1 MHKVISC
8 LGPILFVAIV
18 LAGCGGSMS
27 STQTPL
33 GTNMA
38 QVSLTIHDNPPTG
51 VTVLSFEIE
60 VTGAALQRGDSSSS
74 QPVSMLSV
82 PEDIELKHLQTESAL
97 LASRS
102 VPTGTYSGLMVSFA
116 NPRMTIQNQT
126 GATLTLG
133 TQTCSDQQV
142 CEFDPKLNQS
152 SVTVQAPT
160 TPFPITLAMNSP
172 LVLKMDFNID
182 TSIQQSDLS
191 ITPTISVV
199 QLPPPNSSGGNQGD
213 EDMELIGQ
221 VASIDQTMHTFTI
234 QSGMN
239 GPSFT
244 ISADSTTQFDFG
256 TSCSA
261 ENFSCLQTGQIVKVD
276 AKMKP
281 DGSLLAFEVKFFQ
294 PPNQMSFAG
303 TVTSVNTVNT
313 VNMGAS
319 SFQIVLFDEESFGG
333 GDEMGSFSMGAPLT
347 INLASQAT
355 FSIDTSGFM
364 FPSGLN
370 FASTAD
376 LMVGQ
381 EVRLHPTGAPTGTP
395 PNLMVT
401 VDQVQLEP
409 SRVTGTVTAV
419 NTGSNPQTFTLGNLP
434 SFFTNAG
441 ITSIQVDVL
450 ATTQFETEE
459 DQSFS
464 GLSSFKPGDMV
475 SVRGPLFKTM
485 TMPTMAAEKVVK
497 RSTSSGTS
505 D

>member
-1 MHKVISC
+1 M
-8 LGPILFVAIV
+8 P
-18 LAGCGGSMS
+18 S
-27 STQTPL
+27 S
-33 GTNMA
+33 
-38 QVSLTIHDNPPTG
+38 I
-51 VTVLSFEIE
+51 
-60 VTGAALQRGDSSSS
+60 
-74 QPVSMLSV
+74 
-82 PEDIELKHLQTESAL
+82 
-97 LASRS
+97 
-102 VPTGTYSGLMVSFA
+102 
-116 NPRMTIQNQT
+116 NPR
-126 GATLTLG
+126 
-133 TQTCSDQQV
+133 
-142 CEFDPKLNQS
+142 
-152 SVTVQAPT
+152 TVQAPT
-160 TPFPITLAMNSP
+160 QPFPITLTMNSP
-172 LVLKMDFNID
+172 VVLKMDFNIN

-191 ITPTISVV
+191 ITPTISLV
-199 QLPPPNSSGGNQGD
+199 QLPPPNSSDGSQGD

-221 VASIDQTMHTFTI
+221 VASRDQTKNTFII
-234 QSGMN
+234 QRGMN

-244 ISADSTTQFDFG
+244 IATDSNTHFDFG

-261 ENFSCLQTGQIVKVD
+261 ANFSCLQTGQIVKVD

-303 TVTSVNTVNT
+303 SVTSVST
-313 VNMGAS
+313 S
-319 SFQIVLFDEESFGG
+319 SFQIVLFDEEFFGG
-333 GDEMGSFSMGAPLT
+333 GDEMGSFSMGVPLT
-347 INLASQAT
+347 INLAPQAT
-355 FSIDTSGFM
+355 FSIDTRSFM
-364 FPSGLN
+364 LPSGLN
-370 FASTAD
+370 FASIAD

-409 SRVTGTVTAV
+409 SFVTGSVTAV
-419 NTGSNPQTFTLGNLP
+419 NTSSNPQSFTLGSLP

-485 TMPTMAAEKVVK
+485 TMPTTAAEKVVK
-497 RSTSSGTS
+497 RSMSSGTS

>member
-1 MHKVISC
+1 MRKVISC
-8 LGPILFVAIV
+8 VGPVLFVAIV
-18 LAGCGGSMS
+18 LAGCGGGMS
-27 STQTPL
+27 SMQTPL

-38 QVSLTIHDNPPTG
+38 QVSLTIHDSPPMG

-60 VTGAALQRGDSSSS
+60 VTGAALQPSDSSS
-74 QPVSMLSV
+74 QPVSMLSE
-82 PEDIELKHLQTESAL
+82 PEDIELEHLQTESAL

-102 VPTGTYSGLMVSFA
+102 VPTGTYSGLMVTFV

-126 GATLTLG
+126 GAPITLG

-142 CEFDPKLNQS
+142 CEFNPKLNQS
-152 SVTVQAPT
+152 SVTVEAPAQ
-160 TPFPITLAMNSP
+160 PFPITLTMNSP
-172 LVLKMDFNID
+172 VVLKMDFNIN

-191 ITPTISVV
+191 ITPTISLV
-199 QLPPPNSSGGNQGD
+199 QLPPPNSSGGSQGD

-221 VASIDQTMHTFTI
+221 VASRDQTKNTFII
-234 QSGMN
+234 QRGMN

-244 ISADSTTQFDFG
+244 ISTDSNTHFDFG

-261 ENFSCLQTGQIVKVD
+261 ANFSCLQTGQIVKVD

-303 TVTSVNTVNT
+303 SVTSVNT
-313 VNMGAS
+313 GAS
-319 SFQIVLFDEESFGG
+319 SFQIVLFDEESFGS
-333 GDEMGSFSMGAPLT
+333 GDGMGSFSMGVPLT
-347 INLASQAT
+347 INLAPQAT
-355 FSIDTSGFM
+355 FSIDTRSFM
-364 FPSGLN
+364 LPSGLN
-370 FASTAD
+370 FASIAD

-381 EVRLHPTGAPTGTP
+381 EVRLHPTGAPTGMP

-409 SRVTGTVTAV
+409 SFLTGSVTAV
-419 NTGSNPQTFTLGNLP
+419 NTSSNPQSFTLGSLP
-434 SFFTNAG
+434 SFLTNAG

-450 ATTQFETEE
+450 STTQFETEE
-459 DQSFS
+459 DQMFS

-497 RSTSSGTS
+497 RSMSSGTS

>member
-1 MHKVISC
+1 MRKVISC
-8 LGPILFVAIV
+8 LGPLLLVTIA
-18 LAGCGGSMS
+18 LAGCGGGMS

-33 GTNMA
+33 GASMS
-38 QVSLTIHDNPPTG
+38 QVSLTIHDNPPMG

-60 VTGAALQRGDSSSS
+60 VTGAALQPSDSSS
-74 QPVSMLSV
+74 QPVSMLSE
-82 PEDIELKHLQTESAL
+82 PEDIELEHLQTESAL
-97 LASRS
+97 LASRN
-102 VPTGTYSGLMVSFA
+102 VPTGAYSGLMVSFA

-126 GATLTLG
+126 GTTLTLG
-133 TQTCSDQQV
+133 TKTCSDQQV

-152 SVTVQAPT
+152 SVTVEAPT
-160 TPFPITLAMNSP
+160 TPFPITLTMNSP
-172 LVLKMDFNID
+172 VVLKLDFNLD

-191 ITPTISVV
+191 ITPTVSLV
-199 QLPPPNSSGGNQGD
+199 QLPPPNSSGGDQGD

-244 ISADSTTQFDFG
+244 IATDSSTHFDFG

-303 TVTSVNTVNT
+303 SVTSVNT
-313 VNMGAS
+313 GAS

-333 GDEMGSFSMGAPLT
+333 GDEMGGFSMGAPLT
-347 INLASQAT
+347 INLAPQAT
-355 FSIDTSGFM
+355 FSIDTSSFM

-370 FASTAD
+370 FASIAD

-409 SRVTGTVTAV
+409 STVTGTVTAV

-459 DQSFS
+459 DQTFS

-475 SVRGPLFKTM
+475 SVRGPLFNTM

-497 RSTSSGTS
+497 RSMSSGTS

>member
-1 MHKVISC
+1 MRKAISC
-8 LGPILFVAIV
+8 LGAILIVAIV
-18 LAGCGGSMS
+18 LAGCGGGMS

-33 GTNMA
+33 GTNMT
-38 QVSLTIHDNPPTG
+38 QVSLTIHDNPPMG

-60 VTGAALQRGDSSSS
+60 VSGAALQPSDSSS
-74 QPVSMLSV
+74 QPVSMLSE
-82 PEDIELKHLQTESAL
+82 PEDIELEHLQTESAL

-126 GATLTLG
+126 GAPLTLG
-133 TQTCSDQQV
+133 TQTCSDQKV

-160 TPFPITLAMNSP
+160 QPFPITLTMDSP
-172 LVLKMDFNID
+172 VVLKMDFNIG

-191 ITPTISVV
+191 ITPTISLV

-221 VASIDQTMHTFTI
+221 VASRDQTKNTFI
-234 QSGMN
+234 LQRGMN

-244 ISADSTTQFDFG
+244 IATDSNTQFDFG

-261 ENFSCLQTGQIVKVD
+261 ENFTCLQTGQIVKVD
-276 AKMKP
+276 AKMKS
-281 DGSLLAFEVKFFQ
+281 DGSLLAFKVKFFQ

-303 TVTSVNTVNT
+303 TVTSVSTVST
-313 VNMGAS
+313 GAS
-319 SFQIVLFDEESFGG
+319 SFQIVIFDREFFGG
-333 GDEMGSFSMGAPLT
+333 GDGMGSFSMGAPLT
-347 INLASQAT
+347 INLAPQTT
-355 FSIDTSGFM
+355 FSIDASGFM
-364 FPSGLN
+364 LPSGLN
-370 FASTAD
+370 FASTTD

-381 EVRLHPTGAPTGTP
+381 EVRLHPTGVPTGTP
-395 PNLMVT
+395 PNLMIT

-409 SRVTGTVTAV
+409 SFVTGTVTAV
-419 NTGSNPQTFTLGNLP
+419 NIGSNPQTFTLGSLP

-441 ITSIQVDVL
+441 ITSIQVDVF

-459 DQSFS
+459 DQTLS
-464 GLSSFKPGDMV
+464 GLGSFKPGDMV

-485 TMPTMAAEKVVK
+485 TTPAMAAERVVK
-497 RSTSSGTS
+497 RSMSSGS
-505 D
+505 GH

>member
-1 MHKVISC
+1 
-8 LGPILFVAIV
+8 
-18 LAGCGGSMS
+18 
-27 STQTPL
+27 
-33 GTNMA
+33 MA
-38 QVSLTIHDNPPTG
+38 QVSLTIHDNPPMG

-60 VTGAALQRGDSSSS
+60 VTGATLQPSGSSSS
-74 QPVSMLSV
+74 QPVSMLSE
-82 PEDIELKHLQTESAL
+82 PQDIEIEHLQTESAL

-102 VPTGTYSGLMVSFA
+102 VPTGTYSGLMVTFA

-126 GATLTLG
+126 GKTLTLG

-142 CEFDPKLNQS
+142 CKFDPKLNQS
-152 SVTVQAPT
+152 SVTVQSTP
-160 TPFPITLAMNSP
+160 PFPINLTMNSP

-191 ITPTISVV
+191 ITPTITVV
-199 QLPPPNSSGGNQGD
+199 QLPPPNSGGGDQGD

-221 VASIDQTMHTFTI
+221 VASIVPPSTFI
-234 QSGMN
+234 IRSGMN

-244 ISADSTTQFDFG
+244 IATDTNTQFDFG

-261 ENFSCLQTGQIVKVD
+261 ENFSCLQKGQTVKVD
-276 AKMKP
+276 AKMKA

-294 PPNQMSFAG
+294 PPNEMSFAG
-303 TVTSVNTVNT
+303 AITSVDA
-313 VNMGAS
+313 G
-319 SFQIVLFDEESFGG
+319 SFKIVLFDEEFFGG
-333 GDEMGSFSMGAPLT
+333 GGEMGSFSMGAPVT
-347 INLASQAT
+347 ITLAPQAT
-355 FSIDTSGFM
+355 FSVDTSGFM

-370 FASTAD
+370 FASAAD

-381 EVRLHPTGAPTGTP
+381 EVRLHPTGPPTGTP

-409 SRVTGTVTAV
+409 SFVTGTVTAV
-419 NTGSNPQTFTLGNLP
+419 NTSNNPQTFTLGSLP

-459 DQSFS
+459 DQTLS
-464 GLSSFKPGDMV
+464 GLSSFKPGDIV

-485 TMPTMAAEKVVK
+485 TLRTMGAEKVVK
-497 RSTSSGTS
+497 RSGTS

>member
-1 MHKVISC
+1 MRKAISY
-8 LGPILFVAIV
+8 LGLSLFVAIV

-27 STQTPL
+27 STLTPP

-38 QVSLTIHDNPPTG
+38 QVSLTIHDNPPMG

-60 VTGAALQRGDSSSS
+60 VTGAILQPSGSSSS
-74 QPVSMLSV
+74 QPVSLLSE
-82 PEDIELKHLQTESAL
+82 PQDIEIEHLQTESAL

-102 VPTGTYSGLMVSFA
+102 VPMGTYSSLMVTFA

-126 GATLTLG
+126 TAPLTLG
-133 TQTCSDQQV
+133 TQMCPVQQV

-152 SVTVQAPT
+152 SVTVQGS
-160 TPFPITLAMNSP
+160 PFPIMLTMNSP
-172 LVLKMDFNID
+172 LVLKMDFSID
-182 TSIQQSDLS
+182 TSVQSDLS
-191 ITPTISVV
+191 ITPTISVM
-199 QLPPPNSSGGNQGD
+199 QLPPPNSSGGTEGD
-213 EDMELIGQ
+213 EDMELIGK
-221 VASIDQTMHTFTI
+221 VTSIPSSSTFII

-244 ISADSTTQFDFG
+244 IATDTNTQFDFG

-261 ENFSCLQTGQIVKVD
+261 ENFTCLKPDQIVKVD

-281 DGSLLAFEVKFFQ
+281 DGSLLAFEVKLFQ
-294 PPNQMSFAG
+294 PPNEMSFAG
-303 TVTSVNTVNT
+303 AVTSVD
-313 VNMGAS
+313 MG
-319 SFQIVLFDEESFGG
+319 SFKIVLSDEEFFGSG
-333 GDEMGSFSMGAPLT
+333 GDMGSFSMGAPVT
-347 INLASQAT
+347 VTPTMMAT

-370 FASTAD
+370 FASAGD

-381 EVRLHPTGAPTGTP
+381 EVRLHPTGPPTGTP

-409 SRVTGTVTAV
+409 SFVTGTITAF
-419 NTGSNPQTFTLGNLP
+419 NTSSNPQTFTLGSLP
-434 SFFTNAG
+434 SYFTNAG
-441 ITSIQVDVL
+441 IMSIQVDVL

-459 DQSFS
+459 DQTLS
-464 GLSSFKPGDMV
+464 GLGSLKSGDVV

-485 TMPTMAAEKVVK
+485 TMPSMAAEKVVK
-497 RSTSSGTS
+497 RSGSS